1 MAIEGEAR
9 LRMKHASVGAV
20 DLSSKISN
28 QLINDLKLL
37 SLFDDSSRATPD
49 EAQAHLSMK

>member
-1 MAIEGEAR
+1 MR
-9 LRMKHASVGAV
+9 HASAGAA